1 MLLSL
6 GLAAAL
12 AASALF
18 NIGVVLQ
25 ALEARRVPRSRS
37 LRLSLIGSL
46 LRRPRWLL
54 GTALGLVGVAPQV
67 VALWL
72 APFVVVQPALGAGLL
87 LLLAVGRR
95 TLGEAVGPSEWAGV
109 VAIIGGIALVAAGAP
124 GHVEAHRR
132 GLVVVLAAGLPAL
145 VALLPL
151 AVRGTRLDT
160 TALVVVGSGI
170 GFAAANIATKLFGD
184 DAGAAHYVNAVSWA
198 AVALV
203 AGLAATITGM
213 TAFQRAR
220 ATIVVPVTT
229 AVQTYLPI
237 VLEPL
242 FLRER
247 WGSAALY
254 GLPIVAGI
262 VVGAIGTVLVARGR
276 SVSALAAAAQR

>member
-1 MLLSL
+1 VLVAL
-6 GLAAAL
+6 GLLAAL

-18 NIGVVLQ
+18 NIGLVLQ
-25 ALEARRVPRSRS
+25 ALEARREPKSRS
-37 LRLSLIGSL
+37 LRLSLVASL

-54 GTALGLVGVAPQV
+54 GTALGLIGVGPQV
-67 VALWL
+67 VALAL
-72 APFVVVQPALGAGLL
+72 APFVVVQPALSAGLL

-95 TLGEAVGPSEWAGV
+95 TLGEPVGLWEWAGV

-124 GHVEAHRR
+124 GHAETHRR
-132 GLVVVLAAGLPAL
+132 GLAVIL
-145 VALLPL
+145 VAGIPAIASLLPF

-160 TALVVVGSGI
+160 TALVVGACGV

-184 DAGAAHYVNAVSWA
+184 DAGLGHYANAAAWA
-198 AVALV
+198 AVGLG
-203 AGLAATITGM
+203 AGIAATVTGM

-220 ATIVVPVTT
+220 ATMVVPVTT

-247 WGSAALY
+247 WGSAALD
-254 GLPIVAGI
+254 GLPLAAG
-262 VVGAIGTVLVARGR
+262 VVLAAIGTVLVARAR
-276 SVSALAAAAQR
+276 SVSSIAAAAQR